1 MATIL
6 TGKHMVSILLNGF
19 LTGLLL
25 QIAIGPVFFFI
36 LNISLQRTLTDGL
49 IAVIAVTLVDYI
61 FIILAVLGVGKVLER
76 PKTKFM
82 LGVISSIVL
91 VLFGIVMVLSIKP
104 TSVANIAAGPI
115 ASNYMSSFMSTVL
128 LTVSS
133 PLTIVFWTSLFAA
146 KAIENRYDKN
156 QLIFFGMAAGASTFV
171 FLGFSVSLFSIFRS
185 SIPTTLL
192 ILLNT
197 AVGSLLIIYGLIRLF
212 KLVLATHRNSKTMPG
227 ENDAWH

>member
-1 MATIL
+1 MA
-6 TGKHMVSILLNGF
+6 SILLNGF

-36 LNISLQRTLTDGL
+36 LNISLQRTIIDGL
-49 IAVIAVTLVDYI
+49 IAVTAVTLVDYL

-76 PKTKFM
+76 PKAKFIS
-82 LGVISSIVL
+82 GITSSIVL
-91 VLFGIVMVLSIKP
+91 VLFGIVMILSIKQ
-104 TSVANIAAGPI
+104 SSAGNIAAIPI
-115 ASNYMSSFMSTVL
+115 ESDYISSFMSTFL
-128 LTVSS
+128 LTISS

-146 KAIENRYDKN
+146 KAIENGYDKN

-171 FLGFSVSLFSIFRS
+171 FLGFSVSLFSMFRA

-212 KLVLATHRNSKTMPG
+212 KLVLATNRKSKTMPG

>member
-1 MATIL
+1 MA
-6 TGKHMVSILLNGF
+6 SILLNGF

-36 LNISLQRTLTDGL
+36 LNISLQRTIIDGL
-49 IAVIAVTLVDYI
+49 IAVTAVTLVDYL

-76 PKTKFM
+76 PKAKFIS
-82 LGVISSIVL
+82 GITSSIVL
-91 VLFGIVMVLSIKP
+91 VLFGIVMILSIKQ
-104 TSVANIAAGPI
+104 SSAGNIAAIPI
-115 ASNYMSSFMSTVL
+115 ESDYISSFMSTFL
-128 LTVSS
+128 LTISS

-146 KAIENRYDKN
+146 KAIENGYDKN

-171 FLGFSVSLFSIFRS
+171 FLGFSVSLFSMFRS

-212 KLVLATHRNSKTMPG
+212 KLVLATNRKSKTMPG